1 MQDQEIAKECK
12 EYVSSHA
19 LCEMITREDMAK
31 ELNYTPAHLS
41 RRFKKA
47 TGMSLMKYA
56 REVEMRKTA
65 ELLRGGMSVTD
76 VVAIK
81 GCSKNG
87 FTRAFRAVM
96 GINPSS
102 VIKQDKGE

>member
-1 MQDQEIAKECK
+1 MRAQEITKECK
-12 EYVSSHA
+12 EYVISHA
-19 LCEMITREDMAK
+19 LSEMITREVMAK
-31 ELNYTPAHLS
+31 DMNYTPSHLS

-47 TGMSLMKYA
+47 TGMSLMKYV
-56 REVEMRKTA
+56 RDVEMRAVA
-65 ELLRGGMSVTD
+65 ELLKGGMSVTD

-96 GINPSS
+96 GVNPSC
-102 VIKQDKGE
+102 VIKEDKGE